1 MIRKKGGIKKLQKHG
16 TNKRTWTLLII
27 LLLVFI
33 IIGYFLSS
41 PNRKEYLDYISESP
55 SPTGVKAFY
64 TYLKEEKK
72 SVKRWTD
79 YPENLTSI
87 NNSDQTLIMIEPF
100 FIPDS
105 EEMAMYQ
112 RFMENGNTI
121 LLFSNNPHGMFDLK
135 TDSMYGLEIDEEG
148 QEISHK
154 NRDVFNALTSPTA
167 RLQTDDNDE
176 ILLYDGLGT
185 IAFKRFFGE
194 GQLIVA
200 NSPHWLTNDHILD
213 FDHIPLI
220 ASLMNETNSDTI
232 YFDEYLHGI
241 QNAATVFKTYP
252 VWFLLLF
259 IQGAICL
266 ILWLW
271 YKGKRF
277 GPIFIPRE
285 DTVRFSD
292 EGIKALASWYLKGKL
307 YHDSLVIQ
315 ADYIKQLLQERWGI
329 PSSKE
334 WSEMTE
340 DFNRSNLGMSET
352 KSQTFLVELTNVLRK
367 KNVSKQEFLLWS
379 KKLDRLRKEVE
390 QG

>member
-1 MIRKKGGIKKLQKHG
+1 MIRKKGELKKLQKHS
-16 TNKRTWTLLII
+16 TNKRTWTFLII
-27 LLLVFI
+27 FLLVFVL
-33 IIGYFLSS
+33 IGYFLSS
-41 PNRKEYLDYISESP
+41 SNRKEYLDYISESP

-64 TYLKEEKK
+64 TYLKQEKK
-72 SVKRWTD
+72 NVKRWT
-79 YPENLTSI
+79 YSPENLI
-87 NNSDQTLIMIEPF
+87 KNHNGNQLLIMIEPF
-100 FIPDS
+100 FTPDS

-112 RFMENGNTI
+112 SFIEKGNTI

-135 TDSMYGLEIDEEG
+135 TDPMYGSVIDEEG

-154 NRDVFNALTSPTA
+154 NRHVFNAFTSPTA
-167 RLQTDDNDE
+167 RLQTDENDE
-176 ILLYDGLGT
+176 ILLYDALGT

-200 NSPHWLTNDHILD
+200 NSPHWLTNNHILD
-213 FDHIPLI
+213 YDHIPLI

-232 YFDEYLHGI
+232 YIDEYLHGT

-252 VWFLLLF
+252 LWFLLLF
-259 IQGAICL
+259 IQGSICL

-271 YKGKRF
+271 FKGKRF

-285 DTVRFSD
+285 ETVRFSD
-292 EGIKALASWYLKGKL
+292 EGISALASWYLKGKL
-307 YHDSLVIQ
+307 YHESLVIQ
-315 ADYIKQLLQERWGI
+315 ADYVKQLLQERWGI

-334 WSEMTE
+334 WSEMAE
-340 DFNRSNLGMSET
+340 DFNRRNSGMSET
-352 KSQTFLVELTNVLRK
+352 KTQSFLVELTNLLRK